1 MISLRRLF
9 LKKITLVFLLGNFFN
24 FNFWNKNTSKNY
36 STLRK
41 KKSNKYTWYLDINDL

>member
-24 FNFWNKNTSKNY
+24 FNFSEQKLHQKITQPLKE
-36 STLRK
+36 K
-41 KKSNKYTWYLDINDL
+41 I